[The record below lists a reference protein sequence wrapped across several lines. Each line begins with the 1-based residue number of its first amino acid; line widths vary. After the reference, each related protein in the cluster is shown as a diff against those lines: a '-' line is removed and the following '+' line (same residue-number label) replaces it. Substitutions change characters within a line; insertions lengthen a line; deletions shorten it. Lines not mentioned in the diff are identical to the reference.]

1 MKTIIVDPFPRQMD
15 LIFSK
20 DKLVYL
26 KKNFKLINAPI
37 KNKKNFYQNH
47 ISNADFILGQPDL
60 PNSILK
66 KGSKT

>member
-26 KKNFKLINAPI
+26 KKNFKLIDAPI
-37 KNKKNFYQNH
+37 KNKKKFLSKQYIKSRFYNW
-47 ISNADFILGQPDL
+47 
-60 PNSILK
+60 
-66 KGSKT
+66 TT

>member
-26 KKNFKLINAPI
+26 KKFQTYKCT
-37 KNKKNFYQNH
+37 NKK
-47 ISNADFILGQPDL
+47 
-60 PNSILK
+60 
-66 KGSKT
+66 

>member
-1 MKTIIVDPFPRQMD
+1 MKTIIVDPFPRQMN

-37 KNKKNFYQNH
+37 KNKKNFMKITYQKQ
-47 ISNADFILGQPDL
+47 IL
-60 PNSILK
+60 
-66 KGSKT
+66 

>member
-37 KNKKNFYQNH
+37 KNKKIFIKTIYQKQ
-47 ISNADFILGQPDL
+47 IL
-60 PNSILK
+60 
-66 KGSKT
+66 